1 VDVVELIARIVFAL
15 LFLEYGSMHL
25 RQRQGM
31 IAYAKSF
38 NAPFPELSV
47 PVSGVM
53 MLSGGLMIA
62 TGIWPD
68 LGALLIIAFVLPAG
82 FVGHKYWAESDW
94 GMRAAQKAQF
104 WKNIAIVGGALY
116 IFATAVNAG
125 DDMPL
130 TLVGPLFG

>member
-1 VDVVELIARIVFAL
+1 VDVIELIGRIVFAL
-15 LFLEYGSMHL
+15 LFLDYGSMHL
-25 RQRQGM
+25 RQRAGM

-38 NAPFPELSV
+38 NAPFPEVSV

-53 MLSGGLMIA
+53 MLLGGLMIA
-62 TGIWPD
+62 LGVWPD
-68 LGALLIIAFVLPAG
+68 VGAILIILFVLPAG

-94 GMRAAQKAQF
+94 GMRATQRAHF
-104 WKNIAIVGGALY
+104 WKNIAIVGGALFMLGAAIDY
-116 IFATAVNAG
+116 G